1 MLEQRKEAPMQDE
14 QLLTVKEVA
23 ERLRA
28 NPQTVR
34 RWLREGKLGGVMPGG
49 EKLGYRI
56 PESEVRRLLQGKAAA

>member
-1 MLEQRKEAPMQDE
+1 MDDE
-14 QLLTVKEVA
+14 RLLTVKEVA

-34 RWLREGKLGGVMPGG
+34 RWLREGRLRGVMPGG

-56 PESEVRRLLQGKAAA
+56 PTSEVTRLLSGEQPAKKAAA

>member
-1 MLEQRKEAPMQDE
+1 MEDE
-14 QLLTVKEVA
+14 RLLTVKEVA

-34 RWLREGKLGGVMPGG
+34 RWLREGKLKGVMPGG

-56 PESEVRRLLQGKAAA
+56 PASEVTRLLTGETREGKAAA

>member
-1 MLEQRKEAPMQDE
+1 MEDDR
-14 QLLTVKEVA
+14 LLTVKEVA

-34 RWLREGKLGGVMPGG
+34 RWLREGRLKGVMPGG

-56 PESEVRRLLQGKAAA
+56 PASEVARLLKGETEPGVLTAAA

>member
-1 MLEQRKEAPMQDE
+1 MHDDR
-14 QLLTVKEVA
+14 LLTVKEVA

-34 RWLREGKLGGVMPGG
+34 RWLREGKLNGVMPGG

-56 PESEVRRLLQGKAAA
+56 PESEVRRLLTGEGAEVKTAA

>member
-1 MLEQRKEAPMQDE
+1 MEDDR
-14 QLLTVKEVA
+14 LLTVKEVA

-34 RWLREGKLGGVMPGG
+34 RWLREGRLKGVMPGG

-56 PESEVRRLLQGKAAA
+56 PASEVTRLLKGETEPGVLTAAA

>member
-1 MLEQRKEAPMQDE
+1 MEDE
-14 QLLTVKEVA
+14 RLLTVKEVA

-34 RWLREGKLGGVMPGG
+34 RWLREGKLKGVMPGG

-56 PESEVRRLLQGKAAA
+56 PTSEVTRLLSGAAPEGKAAA

>member
-1 MLEQRKEAPMQDE
+1 MEEER
-14 QLLTVKEVA
+14 LLTVKEVA

-34 RWLREGKLGGVMPGG
+34 RWLREGKLRGRMPGG

-56 PESEVRRLLQGKAAA
+56 PESEVERLTQPEPEMGKAAA

>member
-1 MLEQRKEAPMQDE
+1 MEDE
-14 QLLTVKEVA
+14 RLLTVKEVA

-34 RWLREGKLGGVMPGG
+34 RWLREGKLKGVMPGG

-56 PESEVRRLLQGKAAA
+56 PTSEVTRLLTGETSEGKAAA

>member
-1 MLEQRKEAPMQDE
+1 MGDDR
-14 QLLTVKEVA
+14 LLTVKEVA

-34 RWLREGKLGGVMPGG
+34 RWLREGRLKGVMPGG

-56 PESEVRRLLQGKAAA
+56 PESEVDRLLNPEQGKAAA

>member
-1 MLEQRKEAPMQDE
+1 MNDE

-34 RWLREGKLGGVMPGG
+34 RWLREGKLRGRMPGG

-56 PESEVRRLLQGKAAA
+56 PASEVVRLLTGGDSEEKVAA

>member
-1 MLEQRKEAPMQDE
+1 MEDE
-14 QLLTVKEVA
+14 RLLTVKEVA

-34 RWLREGKLGGVMPGG
+34 RWLREGRLKGVMPGG

-56 PESEVRRLLQGKAAA
+56 PASEVARLLGDGGSAGKAAA

>member
-1 MLEQRKEAPMQDE
+1 MEDE
-14 QLLTVKEVA
+14 RLLTVKEVA

-34 RWLREGKLGGVMPGG
+34 RWLREGKLRGVMPGG

-56 PESEVRRLLQGKAAA
+56 PVSEVARLLSGEPEAGKAAA

>member
-1 MLEQRKEAPMQDE
+1 MDDD

-23 ERLRA
+23 DRLRA

-34 RWLREGKLGGVMPGG
+34 RWLREGKLKGVMPGG

-56 PESEVRRLLQGKAAA
+56 PSSEVARLLRGETSEGKAEAA

>member
-1 MLEQRKEAPMQDE
+1 MEGE

-34 RWLREGKLGGVMPGG
+34 RWLRDGKLKGVMPGG

-56 PESEVRRLLQGKAAA
+56 PASEVTRLLSGGAPEGKSEAA